1 MLKPVRLLKYSK
13 LSVSFSGGSVEN
25 FILRL
30 LARYFKKPCVYLRRK
45 CMIERV
51 SQNAEYV
58 FVFRHI
64 YCSFC
69 SASDSF

>member
-13 LSVSFSGGSVEN
+13 LSVSFSGSVKN

-45 CMIERV
+45 GVTERV

-69 SASDSF
+69 SASDSL

>member
-13 LSVSFSGGSVEN
+13 LSVSFSGGVSR
-25 FILRL
+25 IL
-30 LARYFKKPCVYLRRK
+30 YFACSPDISKSRVYLRRK
-45 CMIERV
+45 GVTERV

-69 SASDSF
+69 SASDSL